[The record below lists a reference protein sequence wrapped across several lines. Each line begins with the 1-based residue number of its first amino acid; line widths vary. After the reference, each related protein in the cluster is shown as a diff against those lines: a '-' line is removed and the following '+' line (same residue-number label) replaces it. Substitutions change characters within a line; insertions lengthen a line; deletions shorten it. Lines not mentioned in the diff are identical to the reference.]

1 MHLAAGHA
9 EKARDKD
16 MLQTALE
23 REEAIKNLEE
33 QERQARRQEV
43 MTLQKFYQET
53 KGDKAQYEKMIEG
66 LVATEN
72 EKQWNSREQ
81 QWRRED
87 QARTNLLKNVYQN
100 READIELK
108 KKNKDETLWLQRN
121 DKAMIDAEVTRQDQ
135 AFMTQTAMVSMNKK
149 AHQTDIL
156 RQVGERDRQ
165 IRRDLQTKM
174 YDERAAKLAEIEY
187 QKRIG
192 NEKQTN

>member
-1 MHLAAGHA
+1 LHLAAGHS

-33 QERQARRQEV
+33 AERQARRQEV

-53 KGDKAQYEKMIEG
+53 KGDKAAYEKMIEG

>member
-1 MHLAAGHA
+1 
-9 EKARDKD
+9 

-53 KGDKAQYEKMIEG
+53 KGDKAAYEKMVEG

>member
-1 MHLAAGHA
+1 MHLAAGHL

-53 KGDKAQYEKMIEG
+53 KGDKAAYEKMVEG

>member
-81 QWRRED
+81 
-87 QARTNLLKNVYQN
+87 
-100 READIELK
+100 
-108 KKNKDETLWLQRN
+108 
-121 DKAMIDAEVTRQDQ
+121 
-135 AFMTQTAMVSMNKK
+135 
-149 AHQTDIL
+149 
-156 RQVGERDRQ
+156 
-165 IRRDLQTKM
+165 
-174 YDERAAKLAEIEY
+174 
-187 QKRIG
+187 
-192 NEKQTN
+192 

>member
-1 MHLAAGHA
+1 
-9 EKARDKD
+9 

-53 KGDKAQYEKMIEG
+53 KGDKAAYEKMVEG
-66 LVATEN
+66 LVAAEN
-72 EKQWNSREQ
+72 EKQWNAREQ

-108 KKNKDETLWLQRN
+108 KKNKDEKLWLQRN

>member
-1 MHLAAGHA
+1 LAAGHL

-53 KGDKAQYEKMIEG
+53 KGDKAAYEKMVEG

>member
-1 MHLAAGHA
+1 MHLAAGHL

-53 KGDKAQYEKMIEG
+53 KGDKAAYEKMVEG
-66 LVATEN
+66 LVAAEN
-72 EKQWNSREQ
+72 EKQWNAREQ